1 MKQAT
6 MTGYQG
12 MVVSPHDL
20 ASECGFDIL
29 QRGGSAADAAI
40 AMSAVLGVVYPHMTG
55 IGGDAFAIVYD
66 ASEKKLTSVNGSGGA
81 AGNIDVFNANL
92 SVPVRG
98 PLSAITV
105 PGVVDSWW
113 QLWQRYGRLE
123 WTDLL
128 EPAIKYAEQGFPVS
142 RHLHY
147 CLNRDSQYLNVD
159 PEVSRI
165 FLPGGRVPQQGE
177 RLYQKD
183 LADTLRLLQKDGR
196 DTFYQGE
203 LMQTMVALI
212 KQAGGILGE
221 EDFIRHNSE
230 WTEVLRSGYRG
241 YEICVPPPNSQG
253 FTLLMMLNAL
263 ENYRLS
269 DMDRISPDFY
279 HLAAEITK
287 AVLAEKE
294 KHLSDP
300 RFHDMPLQQLL
311 SKSYGRVLADSVPWE
326 AAPARATR
334 DWGDD
339 TAYTAVYDREGN
351 AVSMIQS
358 IYYAFGST
366 FMPKNTGILMHNRG
380 HSFSLREGDPHV
392 LKPGKRPPHTLMP
405 SMVLQDDL
413 PVLLLGSQGGEGQ
426 PQTVLSILTGVIDY
440 GLGVDEAMNLPRWL
454 YGKSFHDK
462 DCVLRLED
470 RVDEAVFHE
479 LERRGHEVRRVK
491 PWDYA
496 TGQAGAILINRRDG
510 SITGSADLRSDGI
523 ALGW

>member
-20 ASECGFDIL
+20 ASACGFDIL

-66 ASEKKLTSVNGSGGA
+66 ESEKKVTSINGSGCA
-81 AGNIDVFNANL
+81 AGNIDVFNKDL
-92 SVPVRG
+92 PIPIRG
-98 PLSAITV
+98 PLSALTV

-113 QLWQRYGRLE
+113 QLWRQHGRMK
-123 WTDLL
+123 WADLL
-128 EPAIKYAEQGFPVS
+128 EPAIQYAEQGFPVS

-147 CLNRDSQYLNVD
+147 CLNRDSEYLKVE
-159 PEVSRI
+159 PEAARI

-177 RLYQKD
+177 TLYQKD
-183 LADTLRLLQKDGR
+183 LGDTLRRLQKDGK

-203 LMQTMVALI
+203 LMQSMVASI
-212 KQAGGILGE
+212 KQAGGALRE
-221 EDFIRHNSE
+221 EDFNNHNSE
-230 WTEVLRSGYRG
+230 WTEVLRTGYRG

-263 ENYRLS
+263 ENYQLS
-269 DMDRISPDFY
+269 DMDRFSADFY

-287 AVLAEKE
+287 AVLAKKD

-300 RFHDMPLQQLL
+300 RFHDMPLEQLI

-326 AAPARATR
+326 AAPAKATR
-334 DWGDD
+334 AWGED

-351 AVSMIQS
+351 AVSMVQS
-358 IYYAFGST
+358 LYFAFGST

-380 HSFSLREGDPHV
+380 NSFSLREGDPHI

-405 SMVLQDDL
+405 AMVLHHDQ

-440 GLGVDEAMNLPRWL
+440 GLGIGEALNLPRWL
-454 YGKSFHDK
+454 YGKHFSDAES
-462 DCVLRLED
+462 VLRCED
-470 RVDEAVFHE
+470 RVDQAVIQE
-479 LERRGHEVRRVK
+479 LERRRHAVRRLK
-491 PWDYA
+491 SWDYA
-496 TGQAGAILINRRDG
+496 TGQAGAIQINRRDG
-510 SITGSADLRSDGI
+510 TITGAADLRSDGI

>member
-20 ASECGFDIL
+20 ASACGLDIL

-55 IGGDAFAIVYD
+55 LGGDAFAIVYD
-66 ASEKKLTSVNGSGGA
+66 AAEKKVTTLNGSGCA
-81 AGNIDVFNANL
+81 AGNISVFDTGL
-92 SVPVRG
+92 LIPMRG
-98 PLSAITV
+98 PLSALTV

-113 QLWQRYGRLE
+113 QLWRRYGRLE
-123 WTDLL
+123 WANLL
-128 EPAIKYAEQGFPVS
+128 EPAIRYAEEGFPVS

-147 CLNRDSQYLNVD
+147 CLSRDSEYLKAE
-159 PEVSRI
+159 PEAARI

-177 RLYQKD
+177 TLYQKD
-183 LADTLRLLQKDGR
+183 LGDTLRRLQKDGK
-196 DTFYQGE
+196 DTFYHGE
-203 LMQTMVALI
+203 LMQSMVTSI
-212 KQAGGILGE
+212 KQAGGALRE

-230 WTEVLRSGYRG
+230 WTETLRASYRG

-253 FTLLMMLNAL
+253 FTLLMMLNTL

-269 DMDRISPDFY
+269 DMDRFSADFY
-279 HLAAEITK
+279 HLTAEITK
-287 AVLAEKE
+287 AVFAEKE

-300 RFHDMPLQQLL
+300 RFYDMPLEHLL
-311 SKSYGRVLADSVPWE
+311 SKSYGRELADSVPWE
-326 AAPARATR
+326 AAPARGNRT
-334 DWGDD
+334 WGDD
-339 TAYTAVYDREGN
+339 TAYTAVYDSEGN
-351 AVSMIQS
+351 AVSMVQS
-358 IYYAFGST
+358 LYYAFGST

-380 HSFSLREGDPHV
+380 HSFSLREGEPHV

-405 SMVLQDDL
+405 AMVLQHGQ

-440 GLGVDEAMNLPRWL
+440 GLDIGEAMNLPRWL
-454 YGKSFHDK
+454 YGKHFSDSN
-462 DCVLRLED
+462 CVLRLED
-470 RVDEAVFHE
+470 RADEAVFQE
-479 LERRGHEVRRVK
+479 LERRGHVIRRVK

-496 TGQAGAILINRRDG
+496 TGQAGGIQINPQDG
-510 SITGSADLRSDGI
+510 SITGTADLRSDGI